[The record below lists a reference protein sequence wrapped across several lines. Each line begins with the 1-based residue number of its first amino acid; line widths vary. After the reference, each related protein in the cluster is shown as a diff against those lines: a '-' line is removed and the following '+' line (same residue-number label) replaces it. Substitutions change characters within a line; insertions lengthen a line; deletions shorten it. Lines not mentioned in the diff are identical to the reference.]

1 MAEDVVRRAD
11 VGQQRVLGKSSSG
24 TIGTFVE
31 DLAVLV
37 EEAPNEQLEALED
50 DGTPLLRVQGGAVE
64 RRDLVACVRIV
75 HRLLELVGA
84 AEDLVLGEGLVVR
97 DRIEDRSHR
106 CVDASRR
113 REGGGVSSLWTR
125 ERMISSLTE

>member
-1 MAEDVVRRAD
+1 M
-11 VGQQRVLGKSSSG
+11 
-24 TIGTFVE
+24 
-31 DLAVLV
+31 LV
-37 EEAPNEQLEALED
+37 EEAPNKQLDALED

-64 RRDLVACVRIV
+64 RRDLVAGVRTG

-97 DRIEDRSHR
+97 DRSHR

-113 REGGGVSSLWTR
+113 VLRREGGGMSSL
-125 ERMISSLTE
+125 